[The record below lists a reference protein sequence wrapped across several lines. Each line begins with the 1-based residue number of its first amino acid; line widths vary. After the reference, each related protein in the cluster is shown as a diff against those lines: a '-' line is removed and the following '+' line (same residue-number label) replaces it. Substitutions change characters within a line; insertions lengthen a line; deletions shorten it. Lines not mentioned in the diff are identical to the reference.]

1 MKFNFSGEVIIMKKF
16 LLSFFAL
23 YVMLLSGTDIQL
35 PVPQKSG
42 GMGLNEVLNTRRS
55 VRRFTEKAVTL
66 QELSDILWSANGIT
80 RANGKRTAP
89 SALNKQE
96 IMLYVTMKEGSFL
109 FDPVLGRLQ
118 EVSPEDLRKYAGKYN
133 APCYIILV
141 ADTKKQNREIFAAI
155 DTGYVSQNIYL
166 AATARNLGTCAMG
179 SIADRKILQEKLA
192 LQNNK
197 IMLVHPL
204 GTPAK

>member
-1 MKFNFSGEVIIMKKF
+1 MDEELLKKQ
-16 LLSFFAL
+16 A
-23 YVMLLSGTDIQL
+23 
-35 PVPQKSG
+35 PQS
-42 GMGLNEVLNTRRS
+42 LEA
-55 VRRFTEKAVTL
+55 EQA
-66 QELSDILWSANGIT
+66 
-80 RANGKRTAP
+80 
-89 SALNKQE
+89 
-96 IMLYVTMKEGSFL
+96 
-109 FDPVLGRLQ
+109 VLGSVLIDSRCITDVVGLLK
-118 EVSPEDLRKYAGKYN
+118 PDDFYL
-133 APCYIILV
+133 
-141 ADTKKQNREIFAAI
+141 KQNREIFAAI

>member
-1 MKFNFSGEVIIMKKF
+1 MKKF